1 MSGVLTRTQSL
12 SPLEAETEGASVG
25 LSPGMGDVFLTNS
38 PKDQGQNPLQYF
50 GQAKKKINEIYKE
63 TETYVNDIERFVNS
77 VPNETGVVEEDV
89 CQAAKEFGQKV
100 CGIREVLSRDHMKV
114 VFFGRTSNGK
124 STVINALLGAN
135 LLPTGIGHTT
145 SCFLQVEGAT
155 SGEAYLLTETS
166 EEHQNLQSLRQL
178 GNALSSEQ
186 LEASSK
192 IRVCWPVEKCRLLG
206 EEVVIID
213 SPGIDVETDLD
224 DWIDKFCLDSDVFVL
239 VANAESTIMLTEKK
253 FFHKVSERLSNPN
266 IFIVHNRWDCSAGD
280 DAQESVR
287 RQHTDRA
294 VKFLVDELQVC
305 SKEEVEDRIFFIAA
319 KEALQTRLR
328 EAQGQKPNIS
338 TDDYFPRYLEFQ
350 QFEKKFE
357 TCLSAAAVRTKFA
370 AHTSRGKSI
379 VNRSGAMMASVQ
391 ETALDLR
398 CQQTND
404 KKELLDRLDF
414 TERQLELM
422 TSEMKDKITAIVE
435 DVEYKVAK
443 ALSEEI
449 RRLSV
454 LVDEFNDPFHPDP
467 LVVNVYKSKLNHH
480 LESGVGSNLKARLSS
495 DLQLNMETQQKDMM
509 DRMTSLLP
517 TEKQTLGGIPTVDS
531 ESGGKV
537 VAAADSDPDKRDSF
551 FAVSRN
557 ILPRREAFEVL
568 YHLNCDNLCSDF
580 QEDLRFKFSLGFSC
594 LMSRFM
600 AAGQSKRLP
609 QDMGYRD
616 IPRGVPLTCPQ
627 TPTNEF
633 FVPQD
638 DWSLISKVAIASL
651 SSQGT
656 MGGLLVGGFLLK
668 TVGWRVIVVSG
679 LLYGSVYLYERLT
692 WTNTAKLREF
702 KRQYVGHAARKLRL
716 IVDMTSANCSHQV
729 QQELSSTFARL
740 CHLVDETTAEM
751 REDVKNLERVIRELD
766 DTASRAKVLR
776 NQATFLSNKLEM
788 FEQTYLA
795 EL

>member
-1 MSGVLTRTQSL
+1 MLTRTQSL
-12 SPLEAETEGASVG
+12 SPMDQESGAISQDV
-25 LSPGMGDVFLTNS
+25 SPGKLSGQGGRGDSFLSSS
-38 PKDQGQNPLQYF
+38 PGAQNQNPLQLF
-50 GQAKKKINEIYKE
+50 VQAKKKINEIYKE
-63 TETYVNDIERFVNS
+63 IETYVNDTERFVNT
-77 VPNETGVVEEDV
+77 VPNETGVVPDEV
-89 CQAAKEFGQKV
+89 CQAAQEFGQKV

-124 STVINALLGAN
+124 STVINALLGET

-155 SGEAYLLTETS
+155 DGEAYLLTENS
-166 EEHQNLQSLRQL
+166 EDHQNLQSLRQL

-192 IRVCWPVEKCRLLG
+192 IRVCWPVERCRLLG
-206 EEVVIID
+206 QEVVIID

-253 FFHKVSERLSNPN
+253 FFHKVSQRLSNPN

-280 DAQESVR
+280 EAQESVR
-287 RQHTDRA
+287 RQHTERA
-294 VKFLVDELQVC
+294 LKFLVDELQIC
-305 SKEEVEDRIFFIAA
+305 SKEEAEDRIFFIAA

-338 TDDYFPRYLEFQ
+338 TEDYFPRYLEFQ

-357 TCLSAAAVRTKFA
+357 SCLSAAAVKTKFA
-370 AHTSRGKSI
+370 AHTARGRHI
-379 VNRSGAMMASVQ
+379 VNMSGSMMAAVQ
-391 ETALDLR
+391 DTAVELR
-398 CQQTND
+398 GQQAND

-454 LVDEFNDPFHPDP
+454 LVDEFSDPFHPDP

-480 LESGVGSNLKARLSS
+480 LESGVGSNLKARLSN
-495 DLQLNMETQQKDMM
+495 DLQLNMESQQKDMM
-509 DRMTSLLP
+509 DRMTALLP
-517 TEKQTLGGIPTVDS
+517 SEKQT
-531 ESGGKV
+531 
-537 VAAADSDPDKRDSF
+537 
-551 FAVSRN
+551 VSRN

-580 QEDLRFKFSLGFSC
+580 QEDLRFKFSLGFNM
-594 LMSRFM
+594 LMARFM
-600 AAGQSKRLP
+600 AAGQAKRGGGGGP
-609 QDMGYRD
+609 YPGYRD
-616 IPRGVPLTCPQ
+616 HLPRGVPLTCPQ

-638 DWSLISKVAIASL
+638 DWSLVSKVAIASL

-679 LLYGSVYLYERLT
+679 LLYGSVYMYERLT

-702 KRQYVGHAARKLRL
+702 KRQYVEHAARKLRL

-751 REDVKNLERVIRELD
+751 NEDVKTLDRVIRDLD
-766 DTASRAKVLR
+766 ETASRAKVLR
-776 NQATFLSNKLEM
+776 NEANFLNNKLEM
-788 FEQTYLA
+788 FGQSYLQD
-795 EL
+795 